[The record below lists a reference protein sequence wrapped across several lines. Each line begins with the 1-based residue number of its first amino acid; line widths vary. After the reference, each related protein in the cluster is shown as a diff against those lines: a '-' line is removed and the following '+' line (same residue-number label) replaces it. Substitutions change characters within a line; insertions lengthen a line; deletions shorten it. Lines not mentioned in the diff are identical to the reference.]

1 MDYESKKTFLI
12 NTAFTVTILFIIYFL
27 SKFMLSF
34 LLPFVFAFL
43 FSFLAA
49 KLSSAVCLK
58 FNFKENVLRIILL
71 LTFYLLFVLVA
82 FFIIFLTLKYSG
94 NFLSEIKTYIASP
107 YNIFYALRQKV
118 SDLSSLLP
126 ENLRNTADITTQN
139 FSKKAISAVTDFIS
153 GATMSVV
160 KFLPRFFISS
170 IITVVAS
177 FYITKDYNRLKN
189 FLKLMLGEQKYS
201 ALLKIKNILT
211 GSVLKLFSGYLI
223 LSAITFMV
231 VFVSFLCFSVRH
243 SFIFSLI
250 IGFVDLLPV
259 LGTGAV
265 LIPAA
270 LLNFINEKTTAGVL
284 LLALYISITL
294 LRNFLEPKII
304 SDRLNI
310 NPLLMLITLFI
321 GLKIGGVIGMLLL
334 PLSAV
339 VTVSY
344 YKTK

>member
-1 MDYESKKTFLI
+1 
-12 NTAFTVTILFIIYFL
+12 
-27 SKFMLSF
+27 MLSF
-34 LLPFVFAFL
+34 LLPFVFSVL

-49 KLSSAVCLK
+49 KLSAVVRRK
-58 FNFKENVLRIILL
+58 INIKENVFRIVLLLVFYLFFILL
-71 LTFYLLFVLVA
+71 A
-82 FFIIFLTLKYSG
+82 FFIIFLSLKYSG
-94 NFLSEIKTYIASP
+94 SFLSEIKNYITAP
-107 YNIFYALRQKV
+107 DNVFYILRQKV
-118 SDLSSLLP
+118 SELNSLLP
-126 ENLRNTADITTQN
+126 ENLRDAANIAIEN
-139 FSKKAISAVTDFIS
+139 FSKKAVSAVTDFIS
-153 GATMSVV
+153 GMTMSFV

-170 IITVVAS
+170 IVTVVAS

-189 FLKLMLGEQKYS
+189 FLKLMLGSKKYS
-201 ALLKIKNILT
+201 TILKIKNILT

-223 LSAITFMV
+223 LSAITFAV
-231 VFVSFLCFSVRH
+231 VFVSFLLFSVKH
-243 SFIFSLI
+243 ALIFSLI
-250 IGFVDLLPV
+250 IALVDLLPV
-259 LGTGAV
+259 LGTGTV

-284 LLALYISITL
+284 LLALYISLTL

-339 VTVSY
+339 VTISY
-344 YKTK
+344 YKT